1 MANDVSLV
9 EVMARLVA
17 AFALIIGMLG
27 GAVYVF
33 RRRGMLRVL
42 PGAAAPQKRMRVVE
56 RQTLSRSSSVA
67 LVRVGTRAYLVG
79 ATDASV
85 TLLADVSET
94 VAEADDADAALA
106 TDTALHTQD
115 GSSRTPDGTRR
126 RHANT
131 DPAHQ
136 GTGAA
141 AGGGPLQSARM
152 DVVGAILQRMT
163 RRA

>member
-33 RRRGMLRVL
+33 RRRGVLRAL
-42 PGAAAPQKRMRVVE
+42 PGAAAPQRRMRVVE

-67 LVRVGTRAYLVG
+67 LVRVGSRSYLIG

-85 TLLADVSET
+85 ALLADLSET
-94 VAEADDADAALA
+94 VTEADDADARRAEEA
-106 TDTALHTQD
+106 
-115 GSSRTPDGTRR
+115 SRDP
-126 RHANT
+126 H
-131 DPAHQ
+131 PAHQ

-152 DVVGAILQRMT
+152 DLVGAILQRMT

>member
-27 GAVYVF
+27 GAVCVF

-42 PGAAAPQKRMRVVE
+42 PGAAAPQRRMRVVE

-67 LVRVGTRAYLVG
+67 LVRVGTRSYLIG

-85 TLLADVSET
+85 ALLADVSET
-94 VAEADDADAALA
+94 VTEADDADAHRAA
-106 TDTALHTQD
+106 EASPT
-115 GSSRTPDGTRR
+115 
-126 RHANT
+126 
-131 DPAHQ
+131 PAHQ

-141 AGGGPLQSARM
+141 AGGGPLPSARM
-152 DVVGAILQRMT
+152 DLVGAILQRMT